1 MIRRSIFFLAAS
13 LVLTGSAIAQATYP
27 TGPLR
32 IVIPYPPG
40 GGNDSMGRLVAQKL
54 GELLGVATVVE
65 NRGGANGA
73 IGSDVVARAAPDGQ
87 TILVNTVGSHLLAPL
102 LAKTPYDPIKD
113 FVPVGTI
120 DSSDYVIAVSPTLPV
135 KSLKEFVALAKA
147 KPGEVSYG
155 SSAVAIHFNTALF
168 AERLG
173 LKLQHIP
180 YKGAGG
186 AVVDVIGGRV
196 DMFMSSPASIV
207 ANVKGGKLR
216 ALAVTSE
223 TRNPLLP
230 DVPTFAEAGFPEFN
244 VRDLRFPQH
253 GIADFDIRTLRGLFV
268 PKGTP
273 KPIVDRLSLEL
284 RKIIDMPDVRESMAA
299 AGYSPLFMAPEQVN
313 RRMQE
318 DYANFAKAL
327 TFVNVRGDR

>member
-1 MIRRSIFFLAAS
+1 MIRRSILFLAAS
-13 LVLTGSAIAQATYP
+13 LAVTGSVIAQTSFP
-27 TGPLR
+27 SGPVR
-32 IVIPYPPG
+32 VVIPYPPG

-54 GELLGVATVVE
+54 GELLGVATIVE

-87 TILVNTVGSHLLAPL
+87 TILVNTIGSHLLAPL
-102 LAKTPYDPIKD
+102 LAKTPYDPVKD
-113 FVPVGTI
+113 FVPIGTI
-120 DSSDYVIAVSPTLPV
+120 DSSDYVLAVSSTLPV
-135 KSLKEFVALAKA
+135 KSLKEFVELAKA

-155 SSAVAIHFNTALF
+155 SSAVAIHLNTALF
-168 AERLG
+168 AERVG
-173 LKLQHIP
+173 IKLQHIP

-196 DMFMSSPASIV
+196 NMFMSSPASIV
-207 ANVKGGKLR
+207 ANVKGGKLK

-230 DVPTFAEAGFPEFN
+230 DVPTFAEAGYPEFN

-268 PKGTP
+268 PRGTP
-273 KPIVDRLSLEL
+273 KPIVDRLSQEL
-284 RKIIDMPDVRESMAA
+284 RKIIEMPDVKESMAA
-299 AGYSPLFMAPEQVN
+299 SGYSPLFMAPEQVT
-313 RRMQE
+313 RRMQV
-318 DYANFAKAL
+318 DYVNFAKAVKL
-327 TFVNVRGDR
+327 TNISGDR